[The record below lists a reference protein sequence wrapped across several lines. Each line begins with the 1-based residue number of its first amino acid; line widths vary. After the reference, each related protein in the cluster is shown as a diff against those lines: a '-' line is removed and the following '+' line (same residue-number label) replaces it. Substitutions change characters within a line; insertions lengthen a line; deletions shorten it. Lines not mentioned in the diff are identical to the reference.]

1 MRKAVF
7 GLRFKVTPPDEGKLV
22 ITYLGW
28 RITVMDNSAA
38 YDNSATY
45 SFYDIVNASQE
56 GYQAT
61 VDVKI
66 TWTKS
71 DGTIEQETKQLTVKR
86 NVMTV
91 IDISVEGQKPQ
102 GFIFNEETG
111 DMKTENVKWKL
122 VL

>member
-1 MRKAVF
+1 
-7 GLRFKVTPPDEGKLV
+7 
-22 ITYLGW
+22 
-28 RITVMDNSAA
+28 MD
-38 YDNSATY
+38 
-45 SFYDIVNASQE
+45 
-56 GYQAT
+56 
-61 VDVKI
+61 
-66 TWTKS
+66 KS